1 MKCIKNITTGEIKRV
16 DDSIA
21 NNMVGKTWSFVPKS
35 EWKLVTRPS
44 KKESTDNKSE
54 KK

>member
-35 EWKLVTRPS
+35 EWKLVTRTPS
-44 KKESTDNKSE
+44 ENKE
-54 KK
+54 KKQKS